1 MKADF
6 QEIVKQKT
14 DRELELISKDF
25 VFYSEEEQLV
35 ALKELESRGNLTK
48 ELLISKKDIE
58 YSKEM
63 EEENKK
69 PTHIIRLKDLT
80 PQKNYLFTQI
90 LIYANVIVFILMLLF
105 GMNMISPSIDTL
117 VKWGGNIRYLTIN
130 GQLWRLF
137 TCIFLH
143 GGILHL
149 IFNMYA
155 LLYVGSVLEKVI
167 GKNKYIFA
175 YMVSGIA
182 ASISSLM
189 IYENVVSVGASG
201 AIFGLFGVLIPL
213 LSFKRI
219 NFPNI
224 SVDKL
229 LFNVSLFVLYNI
241 VAGFNKS
248 GIDNAAHIGGLFTG
262 VIIGILYSMIVL
274 KKIRPK
280 LTYAILLLSLCLFS
294 VVVITNVS
302 NEYRDYFR
310 AVQIK
315 DYKKRININK
325 NVILHYSKKID
336 ESKSQK
342 IAEII
347 KKSGFL
353 EGSARADLFFDDE
366 LMYYSLKFVIP
377 DTSNLSDP
385 IVISEFNR
393 LKKYINHNLN
403 FDKQIEIFFTD
414 SYLVNMFELPEN
426 EDLILQVYEPL
437 LYLQTY
443 QINNF
448 HTIYYNLNTPIED
461 IRIVGVAINRLK
473 GYFPDHQRIDIIFL
487 NNCNNYSIKFFVSK
501 NLWQE
506 PAIVDRLKSTVDY
519 IADSGIEK
527 PINLV
532 LIDNQTYEESQ
543 IMN

>member
-1 MKADF
+1 MNADF

-14 DRELELISKDF
+14 DRELEIIAKDF

-35 ALKELESRGNLTK
+35 ALKELESRGALTK

-63 EEENKK
+63 EEDNKK
-69 PTHIIRLKDLT
+69 PTHIIRFKDLT
-80 PQKNYLFTQI
+80 PQKNYFFTPI

-105 GMNMISPSIDTL
+105 GMNMISPSIETL
-117 VKWGGNIRYLTIN
+117 IKWGGNIRYLTIN

-149 IFNMYA
+149 IFNIYA
-155 LLYVGSVLEKVI
+155 LLYVGSILEKVI

-213 LSFKRI
+213 LSSKKT
-219 NFPNI
+219 NFPDI

-229 LFNVSLFVLYNI
+229 LLNVSIFVSYNI
-241 VAGFNKS
+241 VAGFSKS

-262 VIIGILYSMIVL
+262 VIIGILYSMIAL
-274 KKIRPK
+274 EKIRPK

-310 AVQIK
+310 AVQLK
-315 DYKKRININK
+315 NYGKRININK

-342 IAEII
+342 IAEIM
-347 KKSGFL
+347 KQSGFL
-353 EGSARADLFFDDE
+353 EGSERADLFFDEE

-377 DTSNLSDP
+377 DTSNLSEP
-385 IVISEFNR
+385 IIISDFNR

-403 FDKQIEIFFTD
+403 FDKQIEILFTD
-414 SYLVNMFELPEN
+414 AYLVNVFELPDSDESN
-426 EDLILQVYEPL
+426 LQVYEPML
-437 LYLQTY
+437 HLQTY
-443 QINNF
+443 QINDF
-448 HTIYYNLNTPIED
+448 HTIYYNFNLPIED
-461 IRIVGVAINRLK
+461 IRIVGVAVSRLK
-473 GYFPDHQRIDIIFL
+473 GYFPDNHRIDIIFL
-487 NNCNNYSIKFFVSK
+487 NDDNNYSIKFFVSK
-501 NLWQE
+501 SLWQE
-506 PAIVDRLKSTVDY
+506 PAIIDRLKSTVDY
-519 IADSGIEK
+519 IKDSGIDK

-532 LIDNQTYEESQ
+532 LIDNQTFEESQ
-543 IMN
+543 IIN